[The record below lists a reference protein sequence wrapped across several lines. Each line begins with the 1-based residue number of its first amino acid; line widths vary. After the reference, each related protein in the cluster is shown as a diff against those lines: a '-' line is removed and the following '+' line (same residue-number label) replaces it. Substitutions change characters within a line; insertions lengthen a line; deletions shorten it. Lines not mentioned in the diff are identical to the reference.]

1 MTPSPATLSPRHITF
16 SVSAGSF
23 PYQMGVAKYLQEN
36 FNLENI
42 HFSGASGGS
51 WAALL
56 LAAGIDMSYAL
67 NVLVNIGIITH
78 MHVLI
83 YLFTYL
89 LTYFGYLL
97 NRS

>member
-1 MTPSPATLSPRHITF
+1 MTPSPVALSPRHITF

-36 FNLENI
+36 FNLDDI

-56 LAAGIDMSYAL
+56 LAAGIDISYAL
-67 NVLVNIGIITH
+67 NVLLNIGKLAF
-78 MHVLI
+78 MH
-83 YLFTYL
+83 L
-89 LTYFGYLL
+89 LTH
-97 NRS
+97 

>member
-1 MTPSPATLSPRHITF
+1 MTPSPASLSPRHITF

-36 FNLENI
+36 FNLDENI

-67 NVLVNIGIITH
+67 NVLVNIGMITH
-78 MHVLI
+78 IHVILLMTYSFIHCLSLI
-83 YLFTYL
+83 IIL
-89 LTYFGYLL
+89 
-97 NRS
+97 